1 MQFTTTSSAAVAAVI
16 LGLVAAKSSNI
27 PSCAQDCI
35 SQYTS
40 GGNPIG
46 NCTGPDVACICRNST
61 FINQVS
67 CCVDGSCDSSDRDN
81 AINYARGVCSA
92 AGVFISNDDAR
103 CNAAN
108 ATTTGGGGAGAGATT
123 STVTTTGTTS
133 DATTTGTFTSTSTTT
148 GTGGAAS
155 PTNTGAP
162 NAGSRPG
169 AYALGVGAIGGAVA
183 AGMMILV

>member
-1 MQFTTTSSAAVAAVI
+1 MQFTTTSSAAVAAIV
-16 LGLVAAKSSNI
+16 LGLVAAQSSNI

-46 NCTGPDVACICRNST
+46 NCTGLDVACICRNST

-67 CCVDGSCDSSDRDN
+67 CCVGDSCDDSSDRDN
-81 AINYARGVCSA
+81 AINYARGICSA
-92 AGVFISNDDAR
+92 AGVSISDDDAR
-103 CNAAN
+103 CNNNN
-108 ATTTGGGGAGAGATT
+108 ATTTGGGAGATT

-133 DATTTGTFTSTSTTT
+133 DATSTGTFTSTRTTT

-155 PTNTGAP
+155 PTDTDAP
-162 NAGSRPG
+162 NVGSRPG